1 MAVQEVDVAV
11 SPFIGT
17 IDNTEDVVLSLYG
30 TAPVDKLRFKRS
42 EATLQYNIL
51 DWKGGESSIDLLAEI
66 GITSVVT
73 VAAKFSSN
81 IKCFKVD
88 VVMQAEA
95 ENTIAGSLIR
105 RAFFGIGFRIG
116 VMAFGIN
123 EDTKISSPG
132 VLSAASTL
140 HVAQSVYQV
149 VVVGAGV
156 EAMPILQPL
165 LVASTA
171 DFDVQTFAVL
181 GAVQS

>member
-88 VVMQAEA
+88 VVM
-95 ENTIAGSLIR
+95 
-105 RAFFGIGFRIG
+105 
-116 VMAFGIN
+116 
-123 EDTKISSPG
+123 
-132 VLSAASTL
+132 
-140 HVAQSVYQV
+140 
-149 VVVGAGV
+149 
-156 EAMPILQPL
+156 
-165 LVASTA
+165 
-171 DFDVQTFAVL
+171 
-181 GAVQS
+181 